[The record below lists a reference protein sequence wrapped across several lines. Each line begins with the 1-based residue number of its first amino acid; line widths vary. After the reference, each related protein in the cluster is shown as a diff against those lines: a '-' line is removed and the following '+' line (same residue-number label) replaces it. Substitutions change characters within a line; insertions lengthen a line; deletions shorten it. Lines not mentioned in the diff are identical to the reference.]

1 MKLFICCRNIEKE
14 LADKIVDNLLD
25 VSKNSVAILQQ
36 FDYSDNWKNL
46 VESKFKESDFIV
58 FLVGA
63 ETFKSEQI
71 LWEYA
76 KAKDLNKQIIGI
88 RLSSATEESILFCQG
103 FQLFNNAEESLDFL
117 REVYKSD
124 RALKIEQYKI
134 MVSSTEKVTDA
145 RSKVNSLFFTIT
157 STVLSISF
165 IVIKNYEFKIV
176 SIGATIILTVL
187 ALTTTFFWEKLVTS
201 YGKLNTGKFKL
212 VDRLEKELRTN
223 MFEEEWK
230 ILTNDIKYQSNT
242 KTETEVIKAF
252 RIFIFVLLAIEVLYL
267 LYKLNLIYHW
277 HICIFDKV
285 SNII

>member
-14 LADKIVDNLLD
+14 LGNQVVENLLNA
-25 VSKNSVAILQQ
+25 SKNSIAILQQ
-36 FDYSDNWKNL
+36 FEHNDNWKNL

-76 KAKDLNKQIIGI
+76 KAKDLNKQIVGI
-88 RLSSATEESILFCQG
+88 KLSSATDESIVFCQG
-103 FQLFNNAEESLDFL
+103 FQVFNDAEESFDFL
-117 REVYKSD
+117 KEVHKSD

-134 MVSSTEKVTDA
+134 MVSSTEKVTDS

-157 STVLSISF
+157 STILSISF
-165 IVIKNYEFKIV
+165 LVIKNYEFKIV
-176 SIGATIILTVL
+176 SVGATIILALL
-187 ALTTTFFWEKLVTS
+187 ALTTTFFWEKLIAS

-252 RIFIFVLLAIEVLYL
+252 RIFIIVLLAVEILYL

-277 HICIFDKV
+277 NICIFDKI
-285 SNII
+285 SNI